1 MLELWPVLGISLGFL
16 RRNAMQKAPSVISKI
31 DHVLFDFARCI
42 NDLHSLKNELSFV
55 DIDHAERCFTQL
67 RDAIHEK
74 QRQRISALYA
84 VI

>member
-1 MLELWPVLGISLGFL
+1 
-16 RRNAMQKAPSVISKI
+16 MQQATPVISEV

-42 NDLHSLKNELSFV
+42 NDLHSLKNELSLV
-55 DIDHAERCFTQL
+55 DIDQAERSFKQL

-74 QRQRISALYA
+74 QHKGIHALYA

>member
-1 MLELWPVLGISLGFL
+1 
-16 RRNAMQKAPSVISKI
+16 MQQTTPVISEI

-42 NDLHSLKNELSFV
+42 NDLHSLKNELSLV
-55 DIDHAERCFTQL
+55 DIDHAERSFKQL

-74 QRQRISALYA
+74 QRQRIHALYA

>member
-1 MLELWPVLGISLGFL
+1 
-16 RRNAMQKAPSVISKI
+16 MQQATSVISKI

-42 NDLHSLKNELSFV
+42 NDLHSIKNELSLV
-55 DIDHAERCFTQL
+55 DLDQAEQSFKLL

-74 QRQRISALYA
+74 QRQRIHALYA